1 MAGGVR
7 MIQASATVSPSI
19 PISSNGF
26 LDRLKAEALQSIV
39 SAEAV
44 AVTTSVELNTIDD
57 SQRLGRTLGE
67 LWDVDDGPRE
77 EVILGLAKQEN
88 GMMLSVTHAGKT
100 TMAKNL
106 AICLAIGREYL
117 PFTKGGTPK
126 KVAIVDSE
134 DYRANSKQDLKWMTK
149 DFSAAEKELV
159 KKNVLLICDASI
171 GDEELQLNKPSHLE
185 ILSAEIAAFGAA
197 LTIIDTISKS
207 FVIANENDNSE
218 VKERVMKPLKRL
230 AVLTDSGV
238 LAVHHIGKSK
248 LEEGSTQEGSHRGRG
263 ASSFADQ
270 SRVIYTLD
278 KDPINDRVVLSCPK
292 IKGPKLDNHVF
303 RLDEGSRWFRLE
315 SGVKILTS
323 YEKVLSHFENGETY
337 ETHAICKMLQ
347 NTISIRSVKENL
359 KSAVELGDLIKVK
372 HGMYQKPNVLLGD
385 SESAES
391 AEDIR

>member
-1 MAGGVR
+1 

-134 DYRANSKQDLKWMTK
+134 DYRANSKQDLKWMSK
-149 DFSAAEKELV
+149 DFSA
-159 KKNVLLICDASI
+159 
-171 GDEELQLNKPSHLE
+171 
-185 ILSAEIAAFGAA
+185 
-197 LTIIDTISKS
+197 
-207 FVIANENDNSE
+207 
-218 VKERVMKPLKRL
+218 KR
-230 AVLTDSGV
+230 
-238 LAVHHIGKSK
+238 
-248 LEEGSTQEGSHRGRG
+248 
-263 ASSFADQ
+263 
-270 SRVIYTLD
+270 
-278 KDPINDRVVLSCPK
+278 
-292 IKGPKLDNHVF
+292 
-303 RLDEGSRWFRLE
+303 
-315 SGVKILTS
+315 
-323 YEKVLSHFENGETY
+323 
-337 ETHAICKMLQ
+337 
-347 NTISIRSVKENL
+347 
-359 KSAVELGDLIKVK
+359 
-372 HGMYQKPNVLLGD
+372 
-385 SESAES
+385 
-391 AEDIR
+391 